1 MSDSFLPI
9 SCLSAGAADSE
20 NASLQALP
28 HVLLVIDGFPKA
40 LGGGER
46 VVLRLAAL
54 LPQYGYRVSILTFA
68 LDPRSEFQLDNA
80 PCPVYLLPLTKTY
93 DWLAWRGAFALRRLI
108 RQQDVAIVQTFFE
121 SADLWAGVFAKL
133 LTPAKVIWSRRDM
146 GILRGRKHAQAYRAL
161 RRLPDAVFAVSE
173 QVRLHAIAQD
183 GIAPERVHTIHNG
196 LDLAAAPRDRN
207 LLSGGPAV
215 VTAVGNIRHVKGH
228 DILIRAA
235 ARVLEVFPETQFT
248 VAGEILES
256 NYYEE
261 LTRLIAELTLETHF
275 HFLGRIADLPAHLR
289 SSDIFVLPS
298 RSEGFSNALV
308 EAMANGLPV
317 VATTVG
323 GNAEA
328 IDEGVSGSLVP
339 AEDAEALA
347 EAILELLKSPD
358 RAQTMGR
365 RGKIAAESRFTA
377 DAMLRKTATI
387 YSALL
392 GTR

>member
-1 MSDSFLPI
+1 MSDSFRPI
-9 SCLSAGAADSE
+9 RCLTTGPDLADI
-20 NASLQALP
+20 ASLQALP
-28 HVLLVIDGFPKA
+28 HVLLVVDGFPKT

-54 LPQYGYRVSILTFA
+54 LPRYGYRVSILTFA
-68 LDPRSEFQLDNA
+68 LDPRSEFQVENA
-80 PCPVYLLPLTKTY
+80 PCPIYLLPLKKTY

-121 SADLWAGVFAKL
+121 SADLWAGIFVRL

-146 GILRGRKHAQAYRAL
+146 GILRGRKHTHAYRAL

-196 LDLAAAPRDRN
+196 LDLAAESRSRN

-215 VTAVGNIRHVKGH
+215 VTTVGNIRHVKGH

-235 ARVLEVFPETQFT
+235 ARVLEIFPETQFT

-256 NYYEE
+256 KYYQE
-261 LTRLIAELTLETHF
+261 LMRLIAELKLERHF
-275 HFLGRIADLPAHLR
+275 RFLGRISDLPAHLR
-289 SSDIFVLPS
+289 SADIFVLPS

-317 VATTVG
+317 VATAVG

-328 IDEGVSGSLVP
+328 IDEGVTGSLVP
-339 AEDAEALA
+339 VEDAEALA

-358 RAQTMGR
+358 RAQTMGE

-377 DAMLRKTATI
+377 DAMLRKTANI
-387 YSALL
+387 YGALL
-392 GTR
+392 RAR